1 MSSKWKVV
9 RILHG
14 KETATPY
21 IKVNLFQHELQ
32 AIGYAQA
39 LNEFIDQANALGGGT
54 YKAVEVPDET
64 YWEVTLQ
71 VKVGRWDAKPD
82 YNDGLNNVVGTNLG
96 YVVWHRVLAKDAEA
110 AILSRKMFVLDKWCR
125 DVDG

>member
-64 YWEVTLQ
+64 YWEVTLN
-71 VKVGRWDAKPD
+71 VVANKWEAIPD
-82 YNDGLNNVVGTNLG
+82 YDSQHIGPYASHDKV
-96 YVVWHRVLAKDAEA
+96 YWPRILAPTREA
-110 AILSRKMFVLDKWCR
+110 AIEKCRKYAMNKWTLA
-125 DVDG
+125 G